1 MIKRRIERV
10 AVTLLSVALLLSST
24 GIASSL
30 AVNEFSGSGS
40 SAVLSDSTDKSST
53 TVTQEGGTISSTSV
67 TTEGGKLTEA
77 ENGSGTASDPY
88 RISNAD
94 ELLAM
99 QDKINFTASANKYFV
114 LTDDIDLSEIDA
126 NAFASNKV
134 YPGSLVSA
142 SKTLGATS
150 KNVYFILDGNGHT
163 IKNLKVSSS
172 KGGNLA
178 IFGYVNS
185 RSAIKNLNVEN
196 CSFTA
201 TTDSE
206 LVAVLAAEN
215 DGTIQGCTVKNS
227 TLSLKS
233 VSSAGL
239 VAAVNSGVVSDTQVI
254 GKQSNLNGASAS
266 SHTISGYGTIGAI
279 AGNSS
284 GKITGATA
292 LNIGCFIPS
301 AHSNKTVYG
310 GIVGAVSGTVSN
322 SFASGNVVGG
332 KASDVV
338 GGLAATALDGAEFK
352 NNYILV
358 ALCCDAS
365 GNGLVGSG
373 ASSDVLGDSY
383 WSSSISQRTFAL
395 ANGALHSNDIASLGF
410 KTVKVGTSVTVSLSE
425 LAASWGKA
433 SINVKGNFKAHGDAI
448 SVSADGSSASVK
460 GVTAGSVGWLG
471 YSTEIS
477 LPSTVGNG
485 TIKLSQSFNLP
496 ILVVSEKSQ
505 GNGTEKTPL
514 VISNS
519 ADFNILKYAH
529 GVYAKLG
536 GNISVSSSAFAFI
549 GSLDGC
555 GHTVTVKAP
564 VFSEVYGSLKNIN
577 AFVSSDISSAVF
589 GKAIDAVVSGVGI
602 SFAETATFNV
612 KAAVSG
618 VMFNSVCGK
627 STLDDCRVAVNAK
640 VENSS
645 ATFGAIAGLISGN
658 GTTVK
663 NSGAN
668 ASIVGSVKAAG
679 VAGVFGAID
688 ATGVTISNCYAS
700 GKNEVGTYSFI
711 ADIVAKDTKIS
722 SVYLSK
728 GTQKALDFDKYSFVD
743 KAQFIE
749 WRLSESEIAF
759 FVGNGGSFELNVPSI
774 KALTD
779 SAAKDYTL
787 NYDASSIMASLKAEN
802 GKLILNVSRK
812 SGIVTVKG
820 MPITVTNK
828 ATGLCTVINV
838 SNGLEKD
845 SSGRYIVSSAYD
857 LAYISENISEL
868 YNASFVMSSNIDMS
882 VINSFSPIGGT
893 LIPFSG
899 KLDGNGHTVTNLT
912 VNGTSKVGLF
922 ASLNGAEIINLTI
935 SGAKINAE
943 GSYSAVLAGQVSGS
957 TVIKNVTVLSSRVSS
972 DELYTGAVIGSLESG
987 NSSVSEI
994 TVDGCI
1000 VTSKAN
1006 YVGALCGY
1014 AAENTT
1020 AKQIKI
1026 SNTTLIG
1033 AEYVGGVAGLIDGKF
1048 SLESAN
1054 VNAVK
1059 VSGVSEISGISAGR
1073 GSTTISNVTVEK
1085 SEISAMNSS
1094 AFFAAGG
1101 IASSFTSAISGAAVS
1116 ETTVKAGIASAI
1128 VAKTVADG
1136 RISVKNVCVTNSDI
1150 IATSVAAGVLAVHN
1164 VGGAAVVADSVV
1176 DGDTVIVSD
1185 KIAAGVIGDIN
1196 GSESTLV
1203 AQNIKAM
1210 AEVKLNASV
1219 DAVAAAGLLGRINT
1233 SAINNIQFNNIKI
1246 LGSVSGS
1253 SAVGGLIGLIKG
1265 NGTVY
1270 SDTPVISDAVCA
1282 AQLKVESTSKDFG
1295 VVLGS
1300 VEDDESFASVKTDD
1314 VFKGIV
1320 ISTYFGNA
1328 PAFGENTGLA
1338 ALNFV
1343 DLDKPNGS
1351 PIEPSVKV
1359 ISKGGEIEIAISNL
1373 PNEKGYSF
1381 DSKTGW
1387 VSEAEDR
1394 ISVVSSSESKAVLK
1408 ASHPADIAVV
1418 GYYVSESDADVR
1430 IPVHFSIK
1438 SEVRT
1443 PLKGSGTSE
1452 APYLVYNAY
1461 DLESVAYYDSPGKYF
1476 VLAED
1481 ITFKAEDFEFGGGF
1495 YNIGN
1500 GVMTIGSAEKAF
1512 MGNFTGLYNG
1522 KVHSINGL
1530 KLSGNTF
1537 GGLFGATDSAVISD
1551 LIINNANIT
1560 GSSYAGALIGNAR
1573 NTVVSNITVN
1583 NSSITSAQFGGVA
1596 GGLLGYA
1603 KNVTVKGIN
1612 VSGSTVATS
1621 KFATSAT
1628 VEYAGGIVGVF
1639 GGKLSDISVNDV
1651 NVSSAAVAGG
1661 IAGSVLAAEINGFK
1675 LNAQVEARLA
1685 GGAVG
1690 SVSDSNNCVLSN
1702 GMISGSVT
1710 ANERAA
1716 GVIAE
1721 VKANG
1726 SRSSKAEAPLI
1737 SDTVV
1742 AATAKGAS
1750 SAAVIGIADKQT
1762 FLDTEIIS
1770 NVYYSSYQ
1778 NDDVFGDREL
1788 NGLSGDNS
1796 VIDLCA
1802 VKCVV
1807 DGSEKSFITLDGEM
1821 TVLGDN
1827 DLVLAAGN
1835 GTYKS
1840 FELCGNSFELSA
1852 VSSDPADVLVFN
1864 AEYSSISASGSVS
1877 GAKLVF
1883 TYNNGLELAVPVSY
1897 SSLLVGSGTQAD
1909 PFLVSTTDEFAV
1921 MMQNGDLENAHYR
1934 LTSDIDLSGIVGAEA
1949 FSGVLDGNGHAIYDF
1964 TGASL
1969 FKRVSGT
1976 IKNLAAVGFEASSSE
1991 RIELGALAGA
2001 LDGAVVENC
2010 VVIARV
2016 NASGKVQDAGILA
2029 GRAFNGTRIS
2039 GCLTSG
2045 KVSGQKLMA
2054 GGGIVGSSSNATI
2067 SDCVSTAYV
2076 SVGGY
2081 AGGIIG
2087 EAEYTAL
2094 NRSAFANMTKS
2105 ASKNAA
2111 NIAGRL
2117 AESSSASEV
2126 YFDCRTAKSDAAVA
2140 VGKSNGINKSDTAA
2154 LCEGTINGFV
2164 NTDGYSIP
2172 SALTGT
2178 EKSAKY
2184 ATAVAFAAMPIRY
2197 VSGINSG
2204 TAASYTEIKLPS
2216 EVNSNAVS
2224 VERDGELVI
2233 TLMKNND
2240 FGDCDNLLARY
2251 ADPANENSTE
2261 VSYTAVDLSGKLEG
2275 KLIGV
2280 LLKSKSESGA
2290 SSFSLF
2296 TRLGTPSGML
2306 GKVNI
2311 SDGEIYA
2318 DLDLPEGYTFTV
2330 KAVDEQGNELEASS
2344 VKNEGVLIKADK
2356 AETVSLSFE
2365 ISETDTAWGLRSVWS
2380 VIGK

>member
-40 SAVLSDSTDKSST
+40 AVVLSDSTDKSST

-99 QDKINFTASANKYFV
+99 QDKINFTASASKYFV

-134 YPGSLVSA
+134 YSGSLVSA

-172 KGGNLA
+172 KGGSLA

-196 CSFTA
+196 CNLTA
-201 TTDSE
+201 TNDSE

-239 VAAVNSGVVSDTQVI
+239 VAAVNSGVISDTQVI
-254 GKQSNLNGASAS
+254 GKQSNLSGASDS

-301 AHSNKTVYG
+301 AHSNKAVYG

-365 GNGLVGSG
+365 SNGLVGSG
-373 ASSDVLGDSY
+373 ASSDMLGDSY
-383 WSSSISQRTFAL
+383 WSSSISQRAFAL
-395 ANGALHSNDIASLGF
+395 ANGALRSNDIVSLGF
-410 KTVKVGTSVTVSLSE
+410 KTVKVGTSVAVSLSE

-433 SINVKGNFKAHGDAI
+433 SININGDFKAHGDAI

-505 GNGTEKTPL
+505 GNGTEKNPL

-519 ADFNILKYAH
+519 ADFSLLKYAH
-529 GVYAKLG
+529 GIYAKLG
-536 GNISVSSSAFAFI
+536 GSISVSSSAFAFI

-555 GHTVTVKAP
+555 GHSVTVKAP
-564 VFSEVYGSLKNIN
+564 VFSEVYGGLKNIN
-577 AFVSSDISSAVF
+577 TLVSSDISSAVF
-589 GKAIDAVVSGVGI
+589 GRAIDAVVSGVGI
-602 SFAETATFNV
+602 SFAETAAFNV
-612 KAAVSG
+612 KAAASG

-627 STLDDCRVAVNAK
+627 STLDDCRVTVNAK
-640 VENSS
+640 VENGS
-645 ATFGAIAGLISGN
+645 AAFGAIAGLISGN
-658 GTTVK
+658 GTTIK

-700 GKNEVGTYSFI
+700 GKNEVGTYLFI

-728 GTQKALDFDKYSFVD
+728 GSQKALDFDKYSFVD

-774 KALTD
+774 TALTV
-779 SAAKDYTL
+779 SVAKDYTL

-802 GKLILNVSRK
+802 GKLILNVSRR

-828 ATGLCTVINV
+828 ATGLSTVINV

-882 VINSFSPIGGT
+882 VINSFLPIGGT

-922 ASLNGAEIINLTI
+922 ASLNGAEIINLTL

-957 TVIKNVTVLSSRVSS
+957 TVIKNVTVLNSRVSS
-972 DELYTGAVIGSLESG
+972 DKLYAGAVIGSVESG
-987 NSSVSEI
+987 NSSISEI
-994 TVDGCI
+994 TVDGCT

-1033 AEYVGGVAGLIDGKF
+1033 AEYVGGVTGLIDGSS
-1048 SLESAN
+1048 SLESAD

-1073 GSTTISNVTVEK
+1073 GSATISNVTVEK

-1094 AFFAAGG
+1094 ALFAAGG
-1101 IASSFTSAISGAAVS
+1101 IASSFTSAISGVAVS
-1116 ETTVKAGIASAI
+1116 GTTVKAGIASAI

-1136 RISVKNVCVTNSDI
+1136 RVSVKDVGVANSDI

-1164 VGGAAVVADSVV
+1164 VGGAAVIADSVV
-1176 DGDTVIVSD
+1176 DGGTVIVSD

-1219 DAVAAAGLLGRINT
+1219 DAVAVAGLLGRTNT
-1233 SAINNIQFNNIKI
+1233 SAVNNIQFNNIKI

-1265 NGTVY
+1265 SGTVY

-1300 VEDDESFASVKTDD
+1300 VDDDESFASVKTDD

-1328 PAFGENTGLA
+1328 PAFGENTGLEA
-1338 ALNFV
+1338 SNFV
-1343 DLDKPNGS
+1343 DLDKPNGL

-1359 ISKGGEIEIAISNL
+1359 ISKGGETEIAISNL
-1373 PNEKGYSF
+1373 PNVKGYSF

-1387 VSEAEDR
+1387 VSEAKDR

-1408 ASHPADIAVV
+1408 ASHPADISVV

-1461 DLESVAYYDSPGKYF
+1461 DLESVAYYDSLGKYF
-1476 VLAED
+1476 ALAED

-1537 GGLFGATDSAVISD
+1537 GGLFGATDSAVISN
-1551 LIINNANIT
+1551 LIINNANVT

-1603 KNVTVKGIN
+1603 KNVTVNGIN
-1612 VSGSTVATS
+1612 VCGSTIATS

-1628 VEYAGGIVGVF
+1628 VEYAGGIAGVF

-1661 IAGSVLAAEINGFK
+1661 IVGSVLVAEINGFK

-1690 SVSDSNNCVLSN
+1690 SVSDSSDCVLSN
-1702 GMISGSVT
+1702 GMISGYVA
-1710 ANERAA
+1710 ANETAA

-1726 SRSSKAEAPLI
+1726 GRSSKAAPLI

-1742 AATAKGAS
+1742 AATANGAS
-1750 SAAVIGIADKQT
+1750 SAAVIGIVDKQT
-1762 FLDTEIIS
+1762 FLNTEIIS

-1778 NDDVFGDREL
+1778 NDDIFGDREL
-1788 NGLSGDNS
+1788 NGLGGDNS
-1796 VIDLCA
+1796 AIDLCA

-1864 AEYSSISASGSVS
+1864 DESSSISARGSVN

-1909 PFLVSTTDEFAV
+1909 PFLVSTADEFAV

-1934 LTSDIDLSGIVGAEA
+1934 LTSDIDLSGIVGAEVFA
-1949 FSGVLDGNGHAIYDF
+1949 GVLDGNGHAIYDF

-1969 FKRVSGT
+1969 FKSVSGT
-1976 IKNLAAVGFEASSSE
+1976 IKNLAAVGFDVSSSE
-1991 RIELGALAGA
+1991 RTELGVLAGA
-2001 LDGAVVENC
+2001 LDGAVIENC

-2081 AGGIIG
+2081 AGGIVG

-2094 NRSAFANMTKS
+2094 HRSVFANMTKS
-2105 ASKNAA
+2105 ASKTAA

-2126 YFDCRTAKSDAAVA
+2126 YFDCRTAKCDTAVA

-2154 LCEGTINGFV
+2154 LCEGTINGFI
-2164 NTDGYSIP
+2164 NIDGYSIP
-2172 SALTGT
+2172 SALIGT

-2184 ATAVAFAAMPIRY
+2184 ATAVAFAAMPVRY

-2204 TAASYTEIKLPS
+2204 TAASYTDIKLPS

-2233 TLMKNND
+2233 TLMKNSD
-2240 FGDCDNLLARY
+2240 FGDCDNLVARY
-2251 ADPANENSTE
+2251 ADPAKENSTE
-2261 VSYTAVDLSGKLEG
+2261 VSYTAIDLSGKLEG

-2290 SSFSLF
+2290 SSFSSF

-2318 DLDLPEGYTFTV
+2318 DLELPEGYTFTV

-2356 AETVSLSFE
+2356 AKSVSLSFE
-2365 ISETDTAWGLRSVWS
+2365 ISETETAWGLRSVWS